1 MHAHSVERWG
11 HRHAFLGHH
20 HARNERKIW
29 LVILLCGAMMAAEI
43 GGGLLFGSMVL
54 IADGLHMATHVGA
67 LVISAVAYSYARI
80 HVHDERFAFGTGKL
94 GDLAAFASAIVLAMI
109 ALLIGWE
116 SIQRLLVPVPIA
128 FASAIPI
135 AVVGLAVNL
144 GSAWLLRDE
153 HPHDHDPAAAEHGH
167 AHPAGGPPHGHDLN
181 LRAAYIHVL
190 ADAGVSV
197 LAVLG
202 LFAARALEWPW
213 IDPLLAI
220 VGALVIANWSVG
232 LIGSAASVLLDM
244 RPGEALAHAVRERL
258 ERGDDRITDLHLWRV
273 GPGHVAAAITL
284 VTDAPQ
290 APAGYKQ
297 RLADLGELSH
307 VTIEILRCP
316 GGH

>member
-20 HARNERKIW
+20 HARNERKTW
-29 LVILLCGAMMAAEI
+29 LVILLCGAMMATEI
-43 GGGLLFGSMVL
+43 GGGWLFGSMAL

-67 LVISAVAYSYARI
+67 LLIAALAYSYARI

-94 GDLAAFASAIVLAMI
+94 GDLAAFASAIVLALI

-116 SIQRLLVPVPIA
+116 SVQRLLAPVPIA

-135 AVVGLAVNL
+135 ALAGLAVNL

-153 HPHDHDPAAAEHGH
+153 HAHDHDAATEHGH
-167 AHPAGGPPHGHDLN
+167 PHHAGAHGRDLN

-197 LAVLG
+197 LAVVG
-202 LFAARALEWPW
+202 LLAARALGWLW
-213 IDPLLAI
+213 IDPLLGI
-220 VGALVIANWSVG
+220 LGMLVIANWSVG
-232 LIGSAASVLLDM
+232 LIRSAASVLLDM
-244 RPGEALAHAVRERL
+244 QPGKALAQAVRERL

-284 VTDAPQ
+284 VADAPQ
-290 APAGYKQ
+290 APESYKQ
-297 RLADLGELSH
+297 RLADLGELCH